1 MAAHV
6 LIVPGLNGSG
16 PDHWQ
21 TRWEEER
28 VDCSRVEQANW
39 DDPDPLSWIAR
50 IDAAVSAVSGP
61 VVIAAHSLGCL
72 AVGAWATLSTRARDS
87 RIGAL
92 LVAPCDPAQEGAC
105 EGIRR
110 FGLIARGRLPFPSIL
125 IASSNDPYISFGR
138 GSRFASEWG
147 SELID
152 AGEAGHINAQSQL
165 GSWHWGQHLLDRM
178 KTRLTR
184 EDLAV
189 LHDERAGRL
198 TAA

>member
-1 MAAHV
+1 MVKV

-21 TRWEEER
+21 TRWLEER
-28 VDCSRVEQANW
+28 VDCMRIEQADWRN
-39 DDPDPLSWIAR
+39 PDPLDWIAR
-50 IDAAVSAVSGP
+50 IDAAVVSISGP
-61 VVIAAHSLGCL
+61 VVFAAHSLGCL
-72 AVGAWATLSTRARDS
+72 AVGAWGALSRRASDG

-92 LVAPCDPAQEGAC
+92 LVAPCDPAQERAV

-125 IASSNDPYISFGR
+125 ITSSNDPYATFGR

-152 AGEAGHINAQSQL
+152 AGEGGHLNAQSGL
-165 GSWHWGQHLLDRM
+165 GSWPWGQNLLDRM
-178 KTRLTR
+178 KARLAR
-184 EDLAV
+184 PPK
-189 LHDERAGRL
+189 
-198 TAA
+198 